1 MNKSPAKLYNG
12 DDYVA
17 KLMIMLDIFGEPVV
31 DEKSISSA
39 YGEWTKIVWDRGS
52 YEKSAKKETKKS
64 KSKSEMEEKSFF
76 KDAEDYEDTVEDNGD
91 SD

>member
-17 KLMIMLDIFGEPVV
+17 KLKIMLDTDGMPVV

-64 KSKSEMEEKSFF
+64 KPKSDMME
-76 KDAEDYEDTVEDNGD
+76 DMIEDTVEDNGD